1 MIATS
6 RTSQDGAQLRPVWPP
21 PRQPLPPHRLA
32 KLANALGVSTP
43 LPATG
48 PVPMKISSTPSPSSD
63 ANLMF
68 RSPTP
73 SASSLHTVTTSM
85 TSKFLL
91 HIVPPRDLAQAADE
105 SQYTPLP
112 ASASGYH
119 SQYERGTLVPLHQS
133 LQGQLIAIAKEY
145 ALPSTIGLVLYLV
158 SSTPSP
164 NAVNPT
170 PNSDVTLQEWE
181 NEGQGPRI
189 SEAIWKHI
197 WVRVLKV
204 EREDSLSF
212 SRAHTPEVGYI
223 ASRSSPSLLDS
234 VALSSSLKP
243 LVSTTRLDTLATP
256 GYPITPSPTT
266 PASSVFDLNGSHS
279 RLRSATAR
287 SLTTPIDRD
296 SSSSPALTEPSL
308 NPDAVDL
315 PGLHSGSFIPV
326 LAKVEFVI
334 DQAKAT
340 WYEPWLRSR
349 RLNHAKRAESRA
361 RGLSFNNG
369 DASEDDRR
377 APINLRLVDKAQAE
391 ADVPGFLRKNEDYLQ
406 LEHDDDASGTTK
418 EDGYSQL
425 DGDEDDDDDELD
437 DEEITAQFPPV
448 PGAKDPLADV
458 FGSDADT
465 WAEIHAETHPVRK
478 SNPNVVDLAL
488 DGAALSEEPI
498 PEEDDTPQ
506 PNDEEEV
513 KDLWEDQSRPLLSV
527 TIPNSPPSPALDTS
541 NRKTAP
547 PPLNLAAVT
556 PMSALGLPT
565 ILTSPL
571 PSSGDESASLA
582 YLKDGTPSEGP
593 FTTSQGEEPTLEI
606 TEPEEV
612 SRGPLQDKRDG
623 AFFEDLD
630 LGLSFNVDDTVNGTS
645 RLSLLSFTD
654 LSHSTMKMTPTT
666 EDEVN
671 I

>member
-1 MIATS
+1 MTVTS

-48 PVPMKISSTPSPSSD
+48 PTPMRMSPIPPSSSSD

-73 SASSLHTVTTSM
+73 SASSMYTVTTSA

-91 HIVPPRDLAQAADE
+91 HVIPPKDLSQAADE

-112 ASASGYH
+112 ATASGYH
-119 SQYERGTLVPLHQS
+119 SQYERGTLVPLYQS
-133 LQGQLIAIAKEY
+133 LQGQLMAIAKEY

-158 SSTPSP
+158 SSTPSS
-164 NAVNPT
+164 NTVNPT
-170 PNSDVTLQEWE
+170 PNRDATLQEWE

-189 SEAIWKHI
+189 SEVIWKHI
-197 WVRVLKV
+197 WIRVLKV
-204 EREDSLSF
+204 EREDSISF
-212 SRAHTPEVGYI
+212 SSRAGTPDVGYI
-223 ASRSSPSLLDS
+223 ASQSSPSLLDS
-234 VALSSSLKP
+234 TALSSSLKP
-243 LVSTTRLDTLATP
+243 LVSTSTLATP

-266 PASSVFDLNGSHS
+266 PSSSVFDLNSRSHS
-279 RLRSATAR
+279 CLRSATAR
-287 SLTTPIDRD
+287 SLATALDREL
-296 SSSSPALTEPSL
+296 SSSPALTEPG
-308 NPDAVDL
+308 PDNIDL
-315 PGLHSGSFIPV
+315 PGLHSNSFIPV

-369 DASEDDRR
+369 ELSEDDRK

-391 ADVPGFLRKNEDYLQ
+391 ADVPGFLRKDEDYLR
-406 LEHDDDASGTTK
+406 LDDDDGGDTPEGTR
-418 EDGYSQL
+418 EGGYSQL
-425 DGDEDDDDDELD
+425 DEDDDDDDELD

-458 FGSDADT
+458 FGTDADT
-465 WAEIHAETHPVRK
+465 WAEIHADNRPVQR

-488 DGAALSEEPI
+488 DGAALSEDPS
-498 PEEDDTPQ
+498 PEENDTPQ
-506 PNDEEEV
+506 LNDDEEV
-513 KDLWEDQSRPLLSV
+513 KDLWESQSRPLLSL

-541 NRKTAP
+541 NRKSAP
-547 PPLNLAAVT
+547 PPLNLSVAV
-556 PMSALGLPT
+556 PGSALTLPA

-582 YLKDGTPSEGP
+582 YLKDGTPSDGM
-593 FTTSQGEEPTLEI
+593 FTASRGEDLTLEA
-606 TEPEEV
+606 TEADEEELA
-612 SRGPLQDKRDG
+612 RGPLQDKRDG

-630 LGLSFNVDDTVNGTS
+630 LGLSLNIDDTVNGTPQF
-645 RLSLLSFTD
+645 SFLALTC
-654 LSHSTMKMTPTT
+654 HA
-666 EDEVN
+666 VR
-671 I
+671 